1 VIKRLR
7 VVVKN
12 KLYRGGAPRIED
24 VIFLNKK
31 LGVKKIV
38 SLDAIAGKHID
49 RACKLLGIEHIMLPI
64 DIGRKGTLL
73 KFLRTNLKTL
83 FLEDGPTF
91 VHCEQGKDRTGLAIA
106 MFRCEDED
114 WTCAEAI
121 KEAKSLGFGIGV
133 QPTIVHLYE
142 KLIAKSCGCS
152 NDKDDNAAYDISS
165 NQREYPSNYRDYTND
180 VFEQMS
186 WSDYQD
192 YRVREFPLANV
203 DIDWPEQYDTR
214 ITHGLD
220 DSSAVPPNSSA
231 IPQTGTYD
239 TSTNGIMGA
248 GPSLVGS
255 GYV

>member
-1 VIKRLR
+1 MIKRLR
-7 VVVKN
+7 MVVKN

-24 VIFLNKK
+24 IIFLNKK
-31 LGVKKIV
+31 LGVKKII
-38 SLDAIAGKHID
+38 SLDEVAGKHID
-49 RACKLLGIEHIMLPI
+49 RACKLLGIQHIMLPI
-64 DIGRKGTLL
+64 DISRKGTLL
-73 KFLRTNLKTL
+73 KFLRMDLKKL
-83 FLEDGPTF
+83 FLDGGPTF
-91 VHCEQGKDRTGLAIA
+91 IHCEEGKDRTGLAIA

-114 WTCAEAI
+114 WTCEEAL
-121 KEAKSLGFGIGV
+121 KEAKKLGFGLGV
-133 QPTIVHLYE
+133 APSVVHLYE
-142 KLIAKSCGCS
+142 KLINKSCGCTQ
-152 NDKDDNAAYDISS
+152 NKDNNAAYDISS

-180 VFEQMS
+180 AFEQMS

-192 YRVREFPLANV
+192 YRVREFPYTGV

-220 DSSAVPPNSSA
+220 DSNA
-231 IPQTGTYD
+231 IPPGNRGIPQMGTYD